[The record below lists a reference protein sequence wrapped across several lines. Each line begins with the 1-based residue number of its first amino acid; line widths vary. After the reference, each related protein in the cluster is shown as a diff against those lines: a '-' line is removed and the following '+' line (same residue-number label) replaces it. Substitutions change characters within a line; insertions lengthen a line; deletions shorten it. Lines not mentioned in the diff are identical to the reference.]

1 MGRGAITQYIDVA
14 QVVLYVFWVFF
25 AGLIWY
31 LRQEDR
37 REGYPLENAKT
48 GVVGAGGWP
57 YVPDPKTFRLA
68 GGKTVTVPN
77 DIRDNRPLAAKAI
90 APFPGAPIEPTG
102 NPLGASIGPGSWAER
117 MDKPDMSAH
126 GKPVIV
132 PLRAAHGFS
141 VAEEDPD
148 PRGWD
153 VIGCDYKKGGK
164 VVEIWVDTCEYM
176 ARYLE
181 VSTGTRNVLLPITFS
196 LIKPADEC
204 VFVNA
209 ITGAQFEGAPATASP
224 NQVTLLEEDRICG
237 YYGGGMLYAHPGRAE
252 PLV

>member
-48 GVVGAGGWP
+48 GAIGPGGWP
-57 YVPDPKTFRLA
+57 FLPDAKTFRLA
-68 GGKTVTVPN
+68 DGHTLSVPN
-77 DIRDNRPLAAKAI
+77 ENRDQRPLAAKAI

-102 NPLGASIGPGSWAER
+102 NPLGQSIGPGSWAER
-117 MDKPDMSAH
+117 ADHPDRDRH
-126 GKPVIV
+126 GQPVIV
-132 PLRAAHGFS
+132 PMRAAHGFE
-141 VAEEDPD
+141 VADGDPD
-148 PRGWD
+148 PRGYD
-153 VIGCDYKKGGK
+153 VIGCDYGK
-164 VVEIWVDTCEYM
+164 AGKIVEIWVDRCEQM
-176 ARYLE
+176 ARYFE
-181 VSTGTRNVLLPITFS
+181 VSTGTRNVLLPVTFS
-196 LIKPADEC
+196 LVKPSDKV

-209 ITGAQFEGAPATASP
+209 ITAEQFAGAPGTASP
-224 NQVTLLEEDRICG
+224 NQVTLLEEDKICG
-237 YYGGGMLYAHPGRAE
+237 YYGGGLLYATPTRAE